1 MTTTRIVK
9 ERCQIMT
16 NAIEI
21 RNLCKNYKDFSLNIN
36 SLDIPKGCI
45 MGLIGSNGAGKST
58 MIKAILDLIQT
69 DGGEIRINGES
80 NKNETVREDVGVV
93 FDEIKFPQT
102 FTAKDIR
109 LVLKGVYKNW
119 DDGLY
124 NKYISAFKL
133 PDNKKIKDCSRG
145 MKMKLSIA
153 TALAHKPK
161 LLILDE
167 ATSGIDPVVR
177 DEILDIFLEFIQD
190 EEHTILASSHII
202 SDLEKAADYITFI
215 NDGKIVFCEEKDILL
230 DKYRLV
236 KCGNDELNA
245 LDKSKIIGL
254 RTNTFGAEALMLT
267 ENAPSNFVS
276 VKAGI
281 EDIMLMI
288 IKNEDKKQ

>member
-1 MTTTRIVK
+1 
-9 ERCQIMT
+9 MT

-21 RNLCKNYKDFSLNIN
+21 RNLSKNYKDFSLNIE

-45 MGLIGSNGAGKST
+45 MGLVGSNGAGKST
-58 MIKAILDLIQT
+58 MIKAILDLINI
-69 DGGEIRINGES
+69 DGGEITINGES
-80 NKNETVREDVGVV
+80 NKNESVRENIGVV
-93 FDEIKFPQT
+93 FDGIKFPQT

-109 LVLKGVYKNW
+109 TVLKGVYKNW
-119 DDGLY
+119 DDALY
-124 NKYISAFKL
+124 NKYLEKFNL
-133 PDNKKIKDCSRG
+133 PNNKKIKDCSRG

-153 TALAHKPK
+153 AALAHKPK
-161 LLILDE
+161 ILILDE

-202 SDLEKAADYITFI
+202 SDIEKAADYVTFI

-236 KCGNDELNA
+236 KCGNDELNV
-245 LDKSKIIGL
+245 LDKSGIIGI
-254 RTNTFGAEALMLT
+254 RTNSFGAEVLMLA
-267 ENAPSNFVS
+267 ENVPADFVS
-276 VKAGI
+276 AKAGI

-288 IKNEDKKQ
+288 IKNEGKK